1 MQPAYFL
8 ALISLATAS
17 VWAPPAV
24 EHAPPAAAVMPSANA
39 GNASEAEQ
47 DAALITGT
55 IPAVLYRVTGEPL
68 TCELIRLIDE
78 VELIADENYCG

>member
-1 MQPAYFL
+1 
-8 ALISLATAS
+8 
-17 VWAPPAV
+17 
-24 EHAPPAAAVMPSANA
+24 MPSANA